1 MLDPLTVALDEFA
14 RASLNEPLLAIPA
27 YILAGLAGSLFP
39 CVYPLIPITAGFLQN
54 RGGPGQARWKH
65 PLIYWA
71 GTMLAYGLLGVLAA
85 AGGGAFNTLM
95 QSGLVITGIGFLF
108 LFLCFVTIDWFPLTW
123 STGDQLVA
131 ATAQKS
137 GAGFTLLM
145 GGIAGFVASACVAP
159 ALVTMLLFIAR
170 SAAENP
176 EAFAANVA
184 YGGLLSLAFGAGIG
198 VPFFAAGILG
208 AKLPKS
214 GGWMSVVKYSFG
226 ALIFFVALYQLDKG
240 FAVLGYD
247 DMDIYMILG
256 GIALA
261 FTAVLLGLRPPPRH
275 DVTETSSTGGASDVS
290 AGSNGMIPPPLRR
303 RATTKFYFAVL
314 SLIFAAA
321 LIVRGV
327 NPGGAAR
334 DDAANSG
341 AVSEAF
347 EMIGDLKFYRD
358 PGHAVPLAKAA
369 GKPVFIDFYADWC
382 ANCKDFSELT
392 KTNAELNAALSR
404 AVLVKIYDTDP
415 IFETYANDPRYGE
428 LQIGLPFFLVLDA
441 EGEFHWKGTNYKD
454 VAGMRAAIES
464 GSGG

>member
-1 MLDPLTVALDEFA
+1 MLETLTVALDEFA
-14 RASLNEPLLAIPA
+14 RASLSDPLLAVPA
-27 YILAGLAGSLFP
+27 YVLAGLAGSLFP

-54 RGGPGQARWKH
+54 RGGPGSARWKH
-65 PLIYWA
+65 PLIYWS

-159 ALVTMLLFIAR
+159 ALVTMLMFIAR
-170 SAAENP
+170 AAAENP
-176 EAFAANVA
+176 ETFATNVA

-208 AKLPKS
+208 AKLPRS
-214 GGWMSVVKYSFG
+214 GVWMSVVKYGFG
-226 ALIFFVALYQLDKG
+226 AMIFLVALYQLDKG
-240 FAVLGYD
+240 FVVLGYQ
-247 DMDIYMILG
+247 DMDIYLILA

-261 FTAVLLGLRPPPRH
+261 FVAVLLGLRPPPR
-275 DVTETSSTGGASDVS
+275 DDLSRNEDGES
-290 AGSNGMIPPPLRR
+290 APAPIPVDR

-321 LIVRGV
+321 LVVRGV
-327 NPGGAAR
+327 NPWLGGTDIGGANGEVA
-334 DDAANSG
+334 SG
-341 AVSEAF
+341 TVSQEF

-358 PGHAVPLAKAA
+358 PVHAISLAQTA

-392 KTNAELNAALSR
+392 KTDRRLNAALSR

-415 IFETYANDPRYGE
+415 VFEEYANDPRYGE
-428 LQIGLPFFLVLDA
+428 LQIGLPFFLVLDSR
-441 EGEFHWKGTNYKD
+441 GEFHWKGTNYKD
-454 VAGMRAAIES
+454 VAGMQAAIDS
-464 GSGG
+464 GYPAGG

>member
-1 MLDPLTVALDEFA
+1 MLDALTVALDEFA
-14 RASLNEPLLAIPA
+14 QSSLNEPLLAIPA

-54 RGGPGQARWKH
+54 RGRPGEARWKH
-65 PLIYWA
+65 PLIYWS
-71 GTMLAYGLLGVLAA
+71 GTMLAYALLGVLAA

-108 LFLCFVTIDWFPLTW
+108 LFLVFVTIDWFPLSW

-131 ATAQKS
+131 ATSQKD
-137 GAGFTLLM
+137 GPGFTLVM
-145 GGIAGFVASACVAP
+145 GGLAGFVASACVAP

-170 SAAENP
+170 AAAENP
-176 EAFAANVA
+176 DVFAANVA
-184 YGGLLSLAFGAGIG
+184 YGGLLSLSFGAGIG
-198 VPFFAAGILG
+198 LPFFAAGILG

-226 ALIFFVALYQLDKG
+226 VLIFLVALYQLHKG
-240 FAVLGYD
+240 FVVLGYA
-247 DMDIYMILG
+247 DMDIFLILG
-256 GIALA
+256 GIALL
-261 FTAVLLGLRPPPRH
+261 FVAVLLGLRPPPRE
-275 DVTETSSTGGASDVS
+275 DSPAGEGS
-290 AGSNGMIPPPLRR
+290 AAMPTDR
-303 RATTKFYFAVL
+303 RATTKYYFALL

-327 NPGGAAR
+327 NPWLGGHAL
-334 DDAANSG
+334 NSAQTGG
-341 AVSEAF
+341 AVSAEF

-358 PGHAVPLAKAA
+358 PAHAVPLAQAE

-392 KTNAELNAALSR
+392 KTNAELNGALSQ

-415 IFETYANDPRYGE
+415 IFEEYANDPRYGE
-428 LQIGLPFFLVLDA
+428 LQIGLPFFLVLNA
-441 EGEFHWKGTNYKD
+441 RGEFHWKGTNYKD
-454 VAGMRAAIES
+454 VAGMRSAIES
-464 GSGG
+464 GAAL